1 MSKLNLLRQEFLK
14 ELHILANYTG
24 DWRQLNSRPLMSATY
39 EYFRNRHVENVVD
52 FTAEEESQLKEN
64 LPKAYFQLGSQG
76 ALSYLIDYL
85 ERKEV
90 FNYVRFRSAC
100 QFLIDDVGTFVPGS
114 REKDEQIEEMLAS
127 FEDNDKY
134 LELAGDDW
142 EFCEYPVE
150 PVPEHAGVPESH
162 TWWKRLEDSYGPFL
176 QRYG

>member
-1 MSKLNLLRQEFLK
+1 MSKLNPLLQDFLK
-14 ELHILANYTG
+14 HLNVLANYTG
-24 DWRQLNSRPLMSATY
+24 DWRQLDSRPLMSAAY
-39 EYFRNRHVENVVD
+39 EYFRNRHIETVAD
-52 FTAEEESQLKEN
+52 FTPDEESQLKQN
-64 LPKAYFQLGSQG
+64 LPKAFFQLGARA
-76 ALSYLIDYL
+76 ALSNLIDYL

-100 QFLIDDVGTFVPGS
+100 QFLIDDVGAFVPDGP
-114 REKDEQIEEMLAS
+114 EKNEQIEEMLAS